1 MRYKTLLE
9 RKDKKMKLR
18 EIEISSTEA
27 IERLDNIFLINSI
40 FFLILGIIVLFSAS
54 NYDNYNEKSR
64 RKIMASGVIII
75 VLVLVAQPLYFKF

>member
-1 MRYKTLLE
+1 
-9 RKDKKMKLR
+9 MKLR
-18 EIEISSTEA
+18 EIEISSAEA

-75 VLVLVAQPLYFKF
+75 VFSSCGATTILQVLTLKRISK

>member
-1 MRYKTLLE
+1 
-9 RKDKKMKLR
+9 MKLR
-18 EIEISSTEA
+18 EIEISSAEA

-64 RKIMASGVIII
+64 RKIMVSGIIII

>member
-1 MRYKTLLE
+1 
-9 RKDKKMKLR
+9 MKLR
-18 EIEISSTEA
+18 EIEISSAEA
-27 IERLDNIFLINSI
+27 IERLDNI
-40 FFLILGIIVLFSAS
+40 FLILGIIVLFSAS